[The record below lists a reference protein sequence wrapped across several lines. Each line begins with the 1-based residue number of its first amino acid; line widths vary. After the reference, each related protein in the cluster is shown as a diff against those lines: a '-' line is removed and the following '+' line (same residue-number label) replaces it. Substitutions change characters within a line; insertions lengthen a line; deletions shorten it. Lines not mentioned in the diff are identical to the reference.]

1 MSKISTLI
9 AGLAIMGT
17 TLVTAAPRVTTPQ
30 TTPQSTEQPAAMS
43 QASQPL
49 PWELQQDNKPIA
61 CNLFCIQGYH
71 CCIIKKQPTCVPET
85 QACP

>member
-9 AGLAIMGT
+9 AGLAMMGT

-30 TTPQSTEQPAAMS
+30 TTPQSTQHPAVMS

-49 PWELQQDNKPIA
+49 PWELQQTNTA
-61 CNLFCIQGYH
+61 CNLLCIQGYH
-71 CCIIKKQPTCVPET
+71 CCIIHKQPTCVPDT